1 MWQPAPFQ
9 SPLIGLGSKLQTT
22 PKSSATRQRRYLAT
36 KFETN
41 WWKFFLPSHPELI
54 THLNSL
60 ARSNLELPL
69 GGHDLGV
76 GARDLDAGVKTRSV
90 VSFDDV
96 STVDVVG
103 ADSAVVRSLGSWV
116 SLLGPSVWV
125 TVNIEHS
132 PFWKFMIVGYQAIW

>member
-1 MWQPAPFQ
+1 M
-9 SPLIGLGSKLQTT
+9 LI
-22 PKSSATRQRRYLAT
+22 
-36 KFETN
+36 
-41 WWKFFLPSHPELI
+41 LPGHPELI

-76 GARDLDAGVKTRSV
+76 GARDLNACVKTGSV
-90 VSFDDV
+90 VSFDNV

-125 TVNIEHS
+125 TINIEHC
-132 PFWKFMIVGYQAIW
+132 PF